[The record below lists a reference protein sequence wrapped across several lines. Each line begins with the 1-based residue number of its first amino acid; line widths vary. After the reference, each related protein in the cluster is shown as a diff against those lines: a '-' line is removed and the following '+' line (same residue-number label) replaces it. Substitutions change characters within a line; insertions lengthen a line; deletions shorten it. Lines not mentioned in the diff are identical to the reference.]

1 MGLTKSPNSGVLKT
15 TKSPRPPVG
24 SEELNYVIDEGGPDI
39 TTGVIEPE
47 APAEAPENPLFA
59 LTNAELQEMA
69 EYEGVEL
76 PPRATKA
83 EMVAAIE
90 AIA

>member
-1 MGLTKSPNSGVLKT
+1 MGLTKSPNSAVHKV
-15 TKSPRPPVG
+15 TKSPRKPTPAAPVVVPFI
-24 SEELNYVIDEGGPDI
+24 EP
-39 TTGVIEPE
+39 EPE
-47 APAEAPENPLFA
+47 APASPLSA

-69 EYEGVEL
+69 DYEGIEL

-90 AIA
+90 EAGVELATAN

>member
-1 MGLTKSPNSGVLKT
+1 MGLTQSPNSGVLKT
-15 TKSPRPPVG
+15 TRSPRPPV
-24 SEELNYVIDEGGPDI
+24 EPTV
-39 TTGVIEPE
+39 EPE
-47 APAEAPENPLFA
+47 VLAEVPVVAPASPLYD

-69 EYEGVEL
+69 DYEGIEL

-90 AIA
+90 EA